1 MAWLEGDLKIFAA
14 GLAIGG
20 EWNLGEVASSGI
32 AVCYYD
38 AGQFDHFYIKF
49 TKPIAEFSLGQF
61 QETVII
67 VGKYG
72 VIYPTEATKHSLTEI
87 IVYADISKEDDGI
100 LIAGKENGYLTYAT
114 GKLIP
119 KFVASLY
126 VTELMNIVKLAYIWD
141 KVTTSTQYSAVQQID
156 LYYTGLS
163 TLLLHDAVTIQGSKQ
178 QITDKVELSYFKT

>member
-49 TKPIAEFSLGQF
+49 TKPIAEFSFGQF

-72 VIYPTEATKHSLTEI
+72 VIYPTEAMKHSLTEI

-119 KFVASLY
+119 KFAASLY
-126 VTELMNIVKLAYIWD
+126 VTEIMNIVKLAYIWD
-141 KVTTSTQYSAVQQID
+141 KVPTHMQCSIAQQID
-156 LYYTGLS
+156 LYNTGLK
-163 TLLLHDAVTIQGSKQ
+163 AFFIQDTAAIHGSEH
-178 QITDKVELSYFKT
+178 QIIDKVELSYFKT